1 MGKSAKLHKRMKKVK
16 SSGGYTANPAPSA
29 STPQAQVQAAR
40 KKANLKGKTTKSNSG
55 SSGKG
60 LLGGADYVDLM
71 MGGRRK
77 AKLEA
82 QKLSSS

>member
-1 MGKSAKLHKRMKKVK
+1 MKKVK
-16 SSGGYTANPAPSA
+16 SSGGHSTTAAPSA
-29 STPQAQVQAAR
+29 STPQTQVQAAK
-40 KKANLKGKTTKSNSG
+40 KKANLKGKTAKSNSG